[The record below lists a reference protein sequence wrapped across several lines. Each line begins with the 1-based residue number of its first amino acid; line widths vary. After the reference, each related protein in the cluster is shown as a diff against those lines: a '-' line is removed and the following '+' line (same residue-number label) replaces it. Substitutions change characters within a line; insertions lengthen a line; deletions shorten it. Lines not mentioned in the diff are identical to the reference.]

1 MRELSVVG
9 LGPDGK
15 HVICADPESG
25 DQFRIPADDRL
36 RAAARGDLTRMGQIE
51 IEMESSLRPKEIQSR
66 IRAGASVEEVA
77 SLAGVSADRVARFA
91 HPVLLERS
99 RAAEMASQAH
109 PIRQDGP
116 ANSTLSE
123 IVAAALGARG
133 VSPDDTSWDAFK
145 SDADGWVVEVTWIG
159 EAGDGR
165 ARWSYSPGSHGGT
178 VHSLDELAFDL
189 VDPDLSRPLSLP
201 TPPRTLKAVPAMPPV
216 PAPAPT
222 REHHPQLDYDSPL
235 PHRHERVEEI
245 TVPADRITAAQ
256 TARRREERDEAVARE
271 QEQRP
276 TATPAPEKPAAPP
289 QQPAAH
295 DDKSDQPDQ
304 PAEKR
309 PKRRGKAKPAV
320 PAWEDVL
327 LGVRSSGEQ

>member
-15 HVICADPESG
+15 HVVCADPESG
-25 DQFRIPADDRL
+25 EQFQILADDRL

-77 SLAGVSADRVARFA
+77 TMAGVAADRVARFA

-145 SDADGWVVEVTWIG
+145 TDTDGWVVEVTWLS

-201 TPPRTLKAVPAMPPV
+201 TPTPTRALKAVPAMPTV
-216 PAPAPT
+216 AAPG
-222 REHHPQLDYDSPL
+222 RDHPQLDYDSPI

-256 TARRREERDEAVARE
+256 TARRQEQREETVARE

-276 TATPAPEKPAAPP
+276 TPAQTPAEPTPQPA
-289 QQPAAH
+289 AAH
-295 DDKSDQPDQ
+295 DDAQPDQ

-309 PKRRGKAKPAV
+309 PKRRGKPKPAV

>member
-15 HVICADPESG
+15 HVICADPETG
-25 DQFRIPADDRL
+25 DQFQIVADDRL

-77 SLAGVSADRVARFA
+77 SLAGVSADGVARFA

-116 ANSTLSE
+116 ANSTLAE

-145 SDADGWVVEVTWIG
+145 SDSDGWVVEVTWLS

-165 ARWSYSPGSHGGT
+165 ARWSYSPGSHGGL

-201 TPPRTLKAVPAMPPV
+201 TPPRALKAVPPVPTPAPSPV
-216 PAPAPT
+216 PA

-245 TVPADRITAAQ
+245 TLPADRVTAAQ
-256 TARRREERDEAVARE
+256 AARR
-271 QEQRP
+271 QEQREEAGAREP
-276 TATPAPEKPAAPP
+276 QPGPAPAPAAEREKPAAAP
-289 QQPAAH
+289 QSAAH
-295 DDKSDQPDQ
+295 GAQSDQSV
-304 PAEKR
+304 EKR
-309 PKRRGKAKPAV
+309 PKRRGKPKPAV